1 MDSRGMLT
9 FLCSQIVRVSIGR
22 RLAEPA
28 LLEEI
33 SSEGASILVSCRA
46 RKCSKIKIGCS
57 TCELRGRVVKC
68 TRVGENYVAEVAFS
82 VFSPWSLERFRPG
95 SLLNPNFLVCKE
107 VGCRSDCTG
116 TCVDA
121 TQAALSEAGPAT
133 RALTAGS
140 TLTGW

>member
-1 MDSRGMLT
+1 MDSTGKLT

-33 SSEGASILVSCRA
+33 SSEGANILLSCRVH
-46 RKCSKIKIGCS
+46 KYSKIKIDCS

-68 TRVGENYVAEVAFS
+68 TRVGENYVAEVAFWA
-82 VFSPWSLERFRPG
+82 FSPWSLERFRPE

-107 VGCRSDCTG
+107 ASCRSDCTG
-116 TCVDA
+116 TCVDT
-121 TQAALSEAGPAT
+121 TQAALSEAGPAN
-133 RALTAGS
+133 RVLTAGR
-140 TLTGW
+140 G